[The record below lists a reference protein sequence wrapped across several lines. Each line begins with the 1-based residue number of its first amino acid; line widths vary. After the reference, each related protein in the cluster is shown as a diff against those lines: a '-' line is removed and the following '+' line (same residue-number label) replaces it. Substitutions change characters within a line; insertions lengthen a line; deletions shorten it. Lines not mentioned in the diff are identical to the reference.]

1 MEEPMA
7 DAPLTLMTVH
17 AHPDDE
23 ASTTGG
29 ILAKYAAEGVR
40 TVLVTCTNGECGDG
54 PNGAKPGDPD
64 HDGAAVVALRRAEL
78 KESARILGVSHLELL
93 GYRDSGMA
101 GWETNH
107 APRAF
112 ATIPVD
118 EARAPLHE
126 LRARPLGNPDEA
138 LLPNRAAIPPR
149 RLSGTL
155 DRSRR
160 RSPRRRRDALRSARR
175 GHRRVD

>member
-1 MEEPMA
+1 GVSRAARRGVRGSVLARREQSCRMTSPATMEEPIA
-7 DAPLTLMTVH
+7 DTPLSLMTVH

-78 KESARILGVSHLELL
+78 KESARILGV
-93 GYRDSGMA
+93 
-101 GWETNH
+101 
-107 APRAF
+107 
-112 ATIPVD
+112 
-118 EARAPLHE
+118 
-126 LRARPLGNPDEA
+126 
-138 LLPNRAAIPPR
+138 
-149 RLSGTL
+149 
-155 DRSRR
+155 
-160 RSPRRRRDALRSARR
+160 
-175 GHRRVD
+175 